1 MFANPTWV
9 VIGILVAIRLL
20 IGLGSAEGRG
30 AVSDA
35 DVGRFHE
42 IATSDG
48 RPYRDFQVEYAP
60 VETIA
65 IQLIAGGNR
74 RATAARLA
82 VLALACD
89 LLAFAAVWYGWGRRA
104 AALYLLIGLPLV
116 PFIYVRIDPLVV
128 ALATWGVALA
138 RRGKERSGGVTLALA
153 AMTKLWPLVV
163 APAFVVE
170 GRERATRWFA
180 GVFAACLAAWFAYG
194 GLDGIKQVLSFR
206 GATGWEVGSTVGA
219 IVWLATGGPIRT
231 EAGANR
237 IGTIPDWSRVALLVA
252 LVVALVA
259 IWTRARDRDVDASGG
274 PALAAVA
281 ALLALSPL
289 FSLQYAL
296 WIVPWAAV
304 AWTDPRTARWGRLG
318 FAVTLVTG
326 VLVFFYIGIDP
337 NQWHLP
343 IGWIVIVLLLIR
355 DGLCLWIA
363 VGWIASGRSRKA
375 VEASA

>member
-1 MFANPTWV
+1 M
-9 VIGILVAIRLL
+9 IGVLVAIRLL
-20 IGLGSAEGRG
+20 IGLGAAEGRG

-48 RPYRDFQVEYAP
+48 RPYRDFEVEYAP
-60 VETIA
+60 AETIA
-65 IQLIAGGNR
+65 IHLIASGDR

-82 VLALACD
+82 LVALTCD

-128 ALATWGVALA
+128 ALAAWGVALA
-138 RRGKERSGGVTLALA
+138 RRGKERSGGATLALA

-170 GRERATRWFA
+170 RYERATRWFA
-180 GVFAACLAAWFAYG
+180 GVFAACLAAWLAYG
-194 GLDGIKQVLSFR
+194 GLDGINQVLSFR
-206 GATGWEVGSTVGA
+206 GATGWEVESTIGA
-219 IVWLATGGPIRT
+219 IVWLATGGPIRH

-237 IGTIPDWSRVALLVA
+237 IGSVPDWSRVALLVLLIAA
-252 LVVALVA
+252 LIA
-259 IWTRARDRDVDASGG
+259 IWTRARDRDVDAAGG

-318 FAVTLVTG
+318 FGVTLLTG

-337 NQWHLP
+337 DQWHLP

-355 DGLCLWIA
+355 DALCLWIA
-363 VGWIASGRSRKA
+363 VGWIASGRSQAA
-375 VEASA
+375 VEAST

>member
-1 MFANPTWV
+1 LFANPTWV

-20 IGLGSAEGRG
+20 IGLAAAEGRG
-30 AVSDA
+30 AVSDG

-48 RPYRDFQVEYAP
+48 RPYRDFEVEYAP
-60 VETIA
+60 AETIA
-65 IQLIAGGNR
+65 IHLIASGDR

-82 VLALACD
+82 LVAHTCD

-104 AALYLLIGLPLV
+104 ATLYLLIGLPLV
-116 PFIYVRIDPLVV
+116 PFIYMRIDPLVV
-128 ALATWGVALA
+128 ALAAWGVALA
-138 RRGKERSGGVTLALA
+138 RRGKERSGGATLALA
-153 AMTKLWPLVV
+153 AMTKLWPVVV

-170 GRERATRWFA
+170 RYERATRWFA

-194 GLDGIKQVLSFR
+194 GLDGIDQVLSFR
-206 GATGWEVGSTVGA
+206 GATGWEVESTIGA
-219 IVWLATGGPIRT
+219 IVWLATGGPIRR

-237 IGTIPDWSRVALLVA
+237 IGSIPDWSRVALLV
-252 LVVALVA
+252 LLITALVA
-259 IWTRARDRDVDASGG
+259 IWTRARDRDVDAAGG

-281 ALLALSPL
+281 ALMALSPL

-296 WIVPWAAV
+296 WLVPWAAV

-318 FAVTLVTG
+318 FAVTLLTG
-326 VLVFFYIGIDP
+326 VLVFFYIRIDP
-337 NQWHLP
+337 DQWHLP

-355 DGLCLWIA
+355 DALCLWIA
-363 VGWIASGRSRKA
+363 VGWIVSGRSQAA
-375 VEASA
+375 VEAPA